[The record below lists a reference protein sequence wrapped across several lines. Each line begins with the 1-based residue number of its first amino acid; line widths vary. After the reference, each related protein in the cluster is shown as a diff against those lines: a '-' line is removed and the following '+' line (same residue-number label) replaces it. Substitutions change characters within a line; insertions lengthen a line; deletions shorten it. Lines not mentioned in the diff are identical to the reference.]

1 MAINFPTSPTTNYIH
16 SENDLSW
23 KFNGTSWIALPTP
36 SVAGNVAYTPAG
48 TGAVATDVETK
59 LKESVSV
66 KDFGAVGDGVADD
79 TAAIQATIDA
89 NPSKRIYLPSGNYLV
104 STIEINSC
112 KLVGA
117 GDSTV
122 ITQTGSELY
131 IIKSSGSKGSSSN
144 LSADANTGSN
154 TCTVVD
160 GSVFS
165 DGDWVLI
172 TDSDAYSIAS
182 TTYRGGELI
191 EIDTVAGNVIT
202 FVTDIVGSMSDTKYT
217 TANTAKVTQIF
228 LEDNPSV
235 SNLKIVGDPST
246 TTALVMFN
254 GCRNAEASELSC
266 FKSGNY
272 GVRFNNCADS
282 KIINCQFSGLL
293 DDTGAGHVGYC
304 VMASGGTS
312 GLLVDGNSF
321 RQCRHGFTTI
331 GGADGFPNNI
341 VISNNTANNTLN
353 APYDTHAAGKH
364 IVISNNTSVNSDG
377 SGITCRSQ
385 HTTITGNRIYNPRV
399 HGISL
404 AEENCKSVY
413 IEGNHIEQAG
423 SIGISAGYEAED
435 IFITGNILNQIGDHG
450 IVYGTGTNRCIIK
463 DNYLRDVGVGGVN
476 KSAIIVT
483 STASS
488 YDGTVIENNIVTCSS
503 AYVDYGVRDASTDC
517 IVINN
522 LFRGSYGVDVVS
534 VTGSATKYNNEG
546 DSIRGR
552 FTDTGLS
559 LAATGNVTSS
569 VAHGFGETFD
579 KSKVSLTIIGTNTNS
594 FALNWIRVTSV
605 NATDIN
611 YAINVAT
618 ADAGGTLDMGIVVS
632 E

>member
-1 MAINFPTSPTTNYIH
+1 MAINFPTSPTTNDIY
-16 SENDLSW
+16 SENNLSW
-23 KFNGTSWIALPTP
+23 KFNGSSWIALPTP

-48 TGAVATDVETK
+48 TGAVTTDVETK
-59 LKESVSV
+59 LRESVSV
-66 KDFGAVGDGVADD
+66 KDFGAVGDGVTDD
-79 TAAIQATIDA
+79 TVAIQATINA
-89 NPSKRIYLPSGNYLV
+89 NPSKKIYLPSGNYLV
-104 STIEINSC
+104 STIQINSC
-112 KLVGA
+112 KLIGA

-144 LSADANTGSN
+144 LAIDAHTGSN

-172 TDSDAYSIAS
+172 TDSDAYSTAS

-191 EIDTVAGNVIT
+191 EIDSVAGNVIT

-235 SNLKIVGDPST
+235 NNLKIVGDPST
-246 TTALVMFN
+246 TTALVMFDK
-254 GCRNAEASELSC
+254 CRNAEASELSC
-266 FKSGNY
+266 FESGNY

-282 KIINCQFSGLL
+282 RITNCQFSGLL
-293 DDTGAGHVGYC
+293 DDTGAGNVGYC
-304 VMASGGTS
+304 VIASGGTS

-364 IVISNNTSVNSDG
+364 IVISNNTAVNSDG
-377 SGITCRSQ
+377 SGIACRSQ
-385 HTTITGNRIYNPRV
+385 HTTITGNRIYNARV
-399 HGISL
+399 HGITL
-404 AEENCKSVY
+404 AEDNCQNVY

-423 SIGISAGYEAED
+423 STGINTSYEASD
-435 IFITGNILNQIGDHG
+435 IFITGNILNQIGGYG
-450 IVYGTGTNRCIIK
+450 IRYGTGTNRCLIK
-463 DNYLRDVGVGGVN
+463 DNYLRDVGVDSLNV
-476 KSAIIVT
+476 SAIIAVA
-483 STASS
+483 TASS
-488 YDGTVIENNIVTCSS
+488 YDGTIIENNIVTCSS
-503 AYVDYGVRDASTDC
+503 AYIDYGVRDSLTDC

-534 VTGSATKYNNEG
+534 VTGTSTKYNNEG

-559 LAATGNVTSS
+559 LAATGNVPRS
-569 VAHGFGETFD
+569 VAHGFGKTFD
-579 KSKVSLTIIGTNTNS
+579 RGKVSLTVVGSNTNS
-594 FALNWIRVTSV
+594 FALNWIRVVSV
-605 NATDIN
+605 DATNIN

-618 ADAGGTLDMGIVVS
+618 ADAGGTLDIGIVVT